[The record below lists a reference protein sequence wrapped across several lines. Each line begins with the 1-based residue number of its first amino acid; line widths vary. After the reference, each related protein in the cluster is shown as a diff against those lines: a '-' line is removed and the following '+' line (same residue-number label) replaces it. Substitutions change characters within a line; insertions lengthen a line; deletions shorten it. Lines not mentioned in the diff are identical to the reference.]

1 MIISRYHEPS
11 FPIETGVQ
19 PATWRVKRG
28 PLPRGMRFDRK
39 LGLLY
44 GTPTRARTYR
54 MQFEA
59 QDALRVRSAGTVTL
73 VVKAAPKPSKSK
85 IRSKKRR

>member
-1 MIISRYHEPS
+1 VRLK
-11 FPIETGVQ
+11 TTGGVQ
-19 PATWRVKRG
+19 PAIWRIKRG
-28 PLPRGMRFDRK
+28 PLPRGMRFDRQ

-73 VVKAAPKPSKSK
+73 VVKAAPRPSKSK
-85 IRSKKRR
+85 NTRRR